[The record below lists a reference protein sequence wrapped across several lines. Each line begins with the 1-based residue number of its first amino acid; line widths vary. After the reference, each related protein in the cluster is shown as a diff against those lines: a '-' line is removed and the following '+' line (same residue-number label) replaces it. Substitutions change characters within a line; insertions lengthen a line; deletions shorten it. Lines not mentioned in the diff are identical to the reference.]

1 MRKQIKPSLEI
12 GDVNYVKP
20 GEFFVTLSD
29 DGKTPTSVQRRKDN
43 LDMETILGQG
53 GGGSD
58 AENVIELTSEEIN
71 HLLED
76 GMVPLPNMT
85 SSWTNNVQNNYYE
98 VVIRNTSNNTEIHYP
113 LWDIPTLDRWKSLGG
128 EDTEILSACDLVF
141 GESFTEGKDNDHK
154 NTYGI
159 MYVDEEGF
167 HTGYL
172 LYNFG
177 GALGYRFAGFIPT
190 PYLYTAETDLDDINP
205 WVHGAAEQSF
215 TEIEDMISGWAGL
228 YLGGGVS
235 NPWDG
240 IMFPDGHF
248 YHKYTWDCSQYAR
261 NILNIS
267 IAGVEDMVYL
277 GNVYQN
283 GNKWTP
289 DGQQYAIVFNRENM
303 SAPIKILDITG
314 WGTYDE
320 NTGPVM

>member
-53 GGGSD
+53 GGSD
-58 AENVIELTSEEIN
+58 AENVIELTSEEIS

-76 GMVPLPNMT
+76 GMVPLPDMT
-85 SSWTNNVQNNYYE
+85 TSWVNNVQSNYYE
-98 VVIRNTSNNTEIHYP
+98 VVIKNTSNNTEIHYP
-113 LWDIPTLDRWKSLGG
+113 LWDIPTLDRWESLGG
-128 EDTEILSACDLVF
+128 DATEALSICDLVF
-141 GESFTEGKDNDHK
+141 GESFTEGNDNDHK

-159 MYVDEEGF
+159 MYINESDF
-167 HTGYL
+167 TGYL

-177 GALGYRFAGFIPT
+177 GALGSRLAGFTPT
-190 PYLYTAETDLDDINP
+190 PYFYTVETDLDDINH

-215 TEIEDMISGWAGL
+215 TEIEDVLSSWAGL
-228 YLGGGVS
+228 YLEGGVS
-235 NPWDG
+235 SHWDG
-240 IMFPDGHF
+240 VMFPDGHF
-248 YHKYTWDCSQYAR
+248 YPKYSWDCSQYAR

-267 IAGVEDMVYL
+267 TAGEEGMVYL

-289 DGQQYAIVFNRENM
+289 DGQQYAIVYNRGNA
-303 SAPIKILDITG
+303 SAPIKMLDITG
-314 WGTYDE
+314 WGAYDG
-320 NTGPVM
+320 NTGPLL